1 MWRYDVEEQRKMT
14 VHLEMKFSTAFII
27 GLGIALAGLVIMII
41 PWIVMLVLV
50 APLSVAFAG

>member
-27 GLGIALAGLVIMII
+27 GLGIVLAALVVMII
-41 PWIVMLVLV
+41 PWIVMLVLI

>member
-1 MWRYDVEEQRKMT
+1 MEEQRKMT

>member
-27 GLGIALAGLVIMII
+27 GLGIALAGLAIMII